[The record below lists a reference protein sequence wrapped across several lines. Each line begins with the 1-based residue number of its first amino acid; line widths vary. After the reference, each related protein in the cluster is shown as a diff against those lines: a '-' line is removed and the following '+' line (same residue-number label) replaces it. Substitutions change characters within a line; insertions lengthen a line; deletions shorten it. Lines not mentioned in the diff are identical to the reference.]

1 MIVVSDTSAISNLLA
16 IGLEGILLDLF
27 GEVLIPPAVELELM
41 RWHSDLPMFLSVVVP
56 VRGDLMLSLSSLLDP
71 GETEAISLAVEIG
84 ASLLLIDERKGRSE
98 ATSLGLKTTGL
109 LGVLLEAKRAGLLE
123 ELRPV
128 FDDLVS
134 KADFRVSAAVKA
146 EFLRLADEA

>member
-1 MIVVSDTSAISNLLA
+1 MIVVSGTSAISNLLA
-16 IGLEGILLDLF
+16 IGLEGILRDLF

-41 RWHSDLPMFLSVVVP
+41 RWHSDLPAFLSVVVP
-56 VRGDLMLSLSSLLDP
+56 VRGDLMQSLSSLLDP

-84 ASLLLIDERKGRSE
+84 AALLLIDERKGRSE

-109 LGVLLEAKRAGLLE
+109 LGVLLEAKRAGLLG

-134 KADFRVSAAVKA
+134 IGDFRVSVAVKA
-146 EFLRLADEA
+146 EFLRLAGEA

>member
-16 IGLEGILLDLF
+16 IGLEGILRDLF

-41 RWHSDLPMFLSVVVP
+41 RWHSDLPAFLSVVVP
-56 VRGDLMLSLSSLLDP
+56 VRGDLMQSLSSLLDP

-84 ASLLLIDERKGRSE
+84 AALLLIDERKGRSE

-109 LGVLLEAKRAGLLE
+109 LGVLLEAKRAGLLG

-134 KADFRVSAAVKA
+134 IADFRVSAAVKA
-146 EFLRLADEA
+146 EFLRLAGEA

>member
-16 IGLEGILLDLF
+16 IGLDGVLHDLF

-41 RWHSDLPMFLSVVVP
+41 RWHSDLPAFLSVVVP
-56 VRGDLMLSLSSLLDP
+56 VRGDLMQSLSSLLDP

-84 ASLLLIDERKGRSE
+84 AALLLIDERKGRSE

-109 LGVLLEAKRAGLLE
+109 LGVLLEAKRAGLLG

-134 KADFRVSAAVKA
+134 IADFRVSAAVKA
-146 EFLRLADEA
+146 EFLRLAGEA

>member
-16 IGLEGILLDLF
+16 IGLEGILRDLF

-41 RWHSDLPMFLSVVVP
+41 RWHSDLPTFLSVVVP
-56 VRGDLMLSLSSLLDP
+56 VRGDLMQSLSSLLDP

-84 ASLLLIDERKGRSE
+84 AALLLIDERKGRSE

-134 KADFRVSAAVKA
+134 IADFRVSAAVKA
-146 EFLRLADEA
+146 EFLRLAGEA